1 MVYVPPAVLLAVV
14 HHGLK
19 PQVRRKLF
27 LLDACGAALTA
38 FFLFFVLR
46 PFYGYFGMPTHVLA
60 ILAVIALGFLVFS
73 GVCFLRLK
81 KNWTPFL
88 RAISFGNAS
97 YCVLTAVLMFVC
109 FDRLTSLGVAYF
121 TAEIALI
128 VVLVYIEL
136 RVAAA
141 LSQQLPETEEA
152 G

>member
-1 MVYVPPAVLLAVV
+1 MLVLEFTTFFALEDKA
-14 HHGLK
+14 LCLYT
-19 PQVRRKLF
+19 LF
-27 LLDACGAALTA
+27 WDSIH
-38 FFLFFVLR
+38 
-46 PFYGYFGMPTHVLA
+46 GYFGMPTHVLA
-60 ILAVIALGFLVFS
+60 ILAAIALGFLVFS

-97 YCVLTAVLMFVC
+97 YCVLTAVLMFV
-109 FDRLTSLGVAYF
+109 FFESLTTLGVAYF

-141 LSQQLPETEEA
+141 LSQELPRSEET

>member
-1 MVYVPPAVLLAVV
+1 MPTIRYFTQSP
-14 HHGLK
+14 K
-19 PQVRRKLF
+19 KLF

-46 PFYGYFGMPTHVLA
+46 PFHEYFGMPINVLA
-60 ILAVIALGFLVFS
+60 ILAVIALGFFVFS
-73 GVCFLRLK
+73 GFCFLRLK
-81 KNWTPFL
+81 KIWPPFL

-97 YCVLTAVLMFVC
+97 YCVLTAVLMFVF
-109 FDRLTSLGVAYF
+109 FDSLTTLGVAYF

-141 LSQQLPETEEA
+141 LSQELPGSQEA

>member
-1 MVYVPPAVLLAVV
+1 
-14 HHGLK
+14 
-19 PQVRRKLF
+19 
-27 LLDACGAALTA
+27 
-38 FFLFFVLR
+38 
-46 PFYGYFGMPTHVLA
+46 MPTLVLA